1 MNRTAAP
8 DAEDGASSERTADA
22 PVGADGER
30 PYEAPR
36 SPRPTVPLSTMIPL
50 IVLFLGACISY
61 GVGSTYSPYGTMFFG
76 SNAILA
82 PPEWGME
89 RTMGP
94 MSVPHPRMQLL
105 FTPSH
110 PRPQDMPDQ
119 FIFDWR
125 LESVVDRE
133 LAAAG
138 RVGFRGE
145 FYRQNPTSP
154 PVAEVPLPDIRGEY
168 FLVVRPV
175 GIGDFP
181 DLDAYLTRVAPAR
194 EIAYIVAAI
203 MGAMF
208 VALMAIATLRHRRA
222 ITAWKEKGA

>member
-8 DAEDGASSERTADA
+8 DAEVPGPSSDAAAPSTGSGDTA
-22 PVGADGER
+22 PS
-30 PYEAPR
+30 APR
-36 SPRPTVPLSTMIPL
+36 PPRPTVPLSTVIPL

-82 PPEWGME
+82 PPQWGME

-119 FIFDWR
+119 FVFDWR
-125 LESVVDRE
+125 LESAVDRS
-133 LAAAG
+133 LAASG
-138 RVGFRGE
+138 RVGFLGE
-145 FYRQNPTSP
+145 YYRTNPTSP

-168 FLVVRPV
+168 YLVVRPV

-203 MGAMF
+203 TGAMF
-208 VALMAIATLRHRRA
+208 VALMAVAALRHRRA
-222 ITAWKEKGA
+222 IVAWNEKGA